1 MEKLNPL
8 IGKPAIGS
16 LRFNKRSEFDKFLK
30 FIKFETKELKG
41 KESGIGQSI
50 KKFVPAAAGGFAAFG
65 IGALLALRKRKD
77 DPKFFE
83 SGIIPGKRP
92 IQSTTPGNV
101 RKTASKT
108 DIRAVQRKNTK
119 RRLDRTRSDKGFF
132 NKYRPGYTKDIGT
145 RIEEAK
151 ADPKKAEALKKSK
164 INPTRSRITFSQEV
178 TSDVIRK
185 EKEIVKKFF
194 TNQDSLV
201 QKNAKLGDDFLKK
214 LNEAIGKD
222 NPLFKGDTI
231 DDTLKKLGLP
241 LDDVSKFEKK
251 LQGGKFNIKDFFD
264 IGKTVDKKVT
274 TSTRGLTGSDIGMD
288 FLNQRVFGG
297 ATADQIDDAILN
309 FRSGKNQLNVDS
321 FRRFTEGETIS
332 DPMKRV
338 GQRRTSTIST
348 NPVRSGAL
356 AKFFKRMRPGGVKF
370 TTSRLRDFLPRGT
383 TSLIGKTINNPFV
396 KIPLFLY
403 ELFGAFSEGTQIVN
417 LKNNIV
423 TSLIDLGIAVNNIIN
438 ADDPSKMRLFIS
450 EPSAPKFKSFQKE
463 RNRKIMRLKEA
474 QNNQANNII
483 VPMNLDNEQQGG
495 PLNIPNVSS
504 SSSSSVA
511 FNTDQLNIGDM
522 VFLSKLSAG

>member
-8 IGKPAIGS
+8 IGKPTIGS

-30 FIKFETKELKG
+30 FIKVETKELKG
-41 KESGIGQSI
+41 KESGIGQGI
-50 KKFVPAAAGGFAAFG
+50 KKIVPAAAGGFAAFG

-83 SGIIPGKRP
+83 SGIIPGKS
-92 IQSTTPGNV
+92 QSLRITN
-101 RKTASKT
+101 TATSA
-108 DIRAVQRKNTK
+108 DRSARNTK
-119 RRLDRTRSDKGFF
+119 RDRQRTLRRLDRVSSNKSFF
-132 NKYRPGYTKDIGT
+132 NRFRPGYTKDIGT

-151 ADPKKAEALKKSK
+151 TDPVKAEALKKSK
-164 INPTRSRITFSQEV
+164 INPTRSKVTFSQEV
-178 TSDVIRK
+178 TSDVLRK

-214 LNEAIGKD
+214 LNDAIGKD
-222 NPLFKGDTI
+222 NPLFQGDTI
-231 DDTLKKLGLP
+231 DDTLKKLGRP
-241 LDDVSKFEKK
+241 LDDVSKF
-251 LQGGKFNIKDFFD
+251 QGGKFNIKDFFD

-297 ATADQIDDAILN
+297 ATADQIDDAILD
-309 FRSGKNQLNVDS
+309 FRRSGKNQLNVDS
-321 FRRFTEGETIS
+321 FRKFTEGETIS

-348 NPVRSGAL
+348 NPVRSGAF
-356 AKFFKRMRPGGVKF
+356 ARFFKGIKPGGVKF
-370 TTSRLRDFLPRGT
+370 TTSRLRDFVPRGV
-383 TSLIGKTINNPFV
+383 TSFAGAAINNPFV
-396 KIPLFLY
+396 KTGLFLF
-403 ELFGAFSEGTQIVN
+403 ELFNAIQAGEQIIRP
-417 LKNNIV
+417 KDNIIQ
-423 TSLIDLGIAVNNIIN
+423 SLIDLGIAVNNTIN
-438 ADDPSKMRLFIS
+438 ADDPSKMRLFIGES
-450 EPSAPKFKSFQKE
+450 SNEKRRSFQIK
-463 RNRKIMRLKEA
+463 RNRRIMELKEA

-483 VPMNLDNEQQGG
+483 VPMNLDGEQQGG